1 LLFASTA
8 TSTSIIAIRSAHP
21 PPAVTQAKFAMLQS
35 IFGRPRWGRTGNR

>member
-35 IFGRPRWGRTGNR
+35 TFGRPRWGRTGNR